1 MQNPYPINTYIPV
14 RSDIFNEIQQIVADN
29 APLVAKLSGE
39 YRTPEQI
46 RTTLAQMTQSV
57 VDDSVT
63 VNLPFYSD
71 FGRHITLG
79 KNVFINTGAMFTDFG
94 GITIDDNVLIAPRVN
109 IITVNHPL
117 NPDQR
122 QGLLLSPVHI
132 KKNVW
137 IGAGATILA
146 GVTIGE
152 NAVVGAGSLVT
163 KDVPDNAVVVGSP
176 AKVVK
181 MIDE

>member
-1 MQNPYPINTYIPV
+1 MKNPYPINTYIPAD
-14 RSDIFNEIQQIVADN
+14 SDIFKEIQEVVAEN
-29 APLVAKLSGE
+29 APLVAQLSGE
-39 YRTPEQI
+39 YRKPEQI
-46 RTTLAQMTQSV
+46 RATLGQMVQSV

-79 KNVFINTGAMFTDFG
+79 KGVFINTGAMFTDLG
-94 GITIDDNVLIAPRVN
+94 GIAIEDNVLIAPRVN

-117 NPDQR
+117 NPNER

-132 KKNVW
+132 KKNAW
-137 IGAGATILA
+137 IGAGATILP

-181 MIDE
+181 YVGE